1 MLSISLKALNII
13 LMCFDG
19 KKQPSETNTGECTA
33 IVVTKNVER
42 IKN

>member
-1 MLSISLKALNII
+1 MLSISLKALGII

-19 KKQPSETNTGECTA
+19 KYNHLKKNTGESIA